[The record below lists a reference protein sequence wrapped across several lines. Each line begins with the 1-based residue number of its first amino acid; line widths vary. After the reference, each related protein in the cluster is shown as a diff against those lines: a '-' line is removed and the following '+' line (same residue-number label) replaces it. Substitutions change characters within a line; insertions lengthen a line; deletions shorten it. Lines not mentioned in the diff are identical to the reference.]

1 MWEIANLCSGQ
12 TGSGKTYTMQG
23 PQFLDGQSLAEQ
35 EDRGLIL
42 RTFEYLFGRIAQ
54 EQSANVI
61 DCSMGSSLM
70 SS

>member
-1 MWEIANLCSGQ
+1 
-12 TGSGKTYTMQG
+12 MQG

-54 EQSANVI
+54 EQSANVLEFYGVV
-61 DCSMGSSLM
+61 SYTVSS
-70 SS
+70 